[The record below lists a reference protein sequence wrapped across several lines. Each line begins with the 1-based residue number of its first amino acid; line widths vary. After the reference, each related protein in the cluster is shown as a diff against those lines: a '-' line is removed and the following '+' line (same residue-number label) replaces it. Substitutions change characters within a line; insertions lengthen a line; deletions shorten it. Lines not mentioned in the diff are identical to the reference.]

1 LKFQLNQL
9 KEKVFHF
16 KGRKIHKNKLLG
28 IFILKIIILNKFIV
42 NEEGIMKIDFKDIYR
57 GRIQEIDK
65 QIKKA
70 VYEKKWTL
78 KAKLEAEKVELLER
92 IKKLS

>member
-1 LKFQLNQL
+1 
-9 KEKVFHF
+9 
-16 KGRKIHKNKLLG
+16 
-28 IFILKIIILNKFIV
+28 
-42 NEEGIMKIDFKDIYR
+42 MKIDFTDIYR

-78 KAKLEAEKVELLER
+78 KAKLEDEKVELLER